1 MCGCD
6 TDKMRPDARALVC
19 PGGGGHWV
27 GACCQDARM
36 RCVRHPGARLL
47 RAPALWQAC
56 VAAEQ
61 AWWCPG
67 GHLARG
73 DRAAHLAG
81 CERVAA
87 KRETLAG
94 VSALTRVPTVGH
106 ARTTVADGAL
116 GVACVL
122 TFQNGNLAAVECATF
137 LNARP
142 AALAITLSDANVATT
157 FWCAV
162 RGEGAVEVAALPTVN
177 AWLAGPTRALS
188 TAWSTTPWSSPP
200 APASTI
206 AVLAGAPL
214 SARPGAGCG
223 ATAQAG
229 PGSAPSTPAS
239 TAAAGSATPGP

>member
-1 MCGCD
+1 
-6 TDKMRPDARALVC
+6 
-19 PGGGGHWV
+19 
-27 GACCQDARM
+27 M

-137 LNARP
+137 LNAAGGAGDHAVGRER
-142 AALAITLSDANVATT
+142 ATT

-177 AWLAGPTRALS
+177 AWL
-188 TAWSTTPWSSPP
+188 P
-200 APASTI
+200 ARPRSVNSMVDDAV
-206 AVLAGAPL
+206 VLAACPGLNNRRFGRGA
-214 SARPGAGCG
+214 ARCAAGCRMWCHRASG
-223 ATAQAG
+223 A
-229 PGSAPSTPAS
+229 GSAPSTPAS